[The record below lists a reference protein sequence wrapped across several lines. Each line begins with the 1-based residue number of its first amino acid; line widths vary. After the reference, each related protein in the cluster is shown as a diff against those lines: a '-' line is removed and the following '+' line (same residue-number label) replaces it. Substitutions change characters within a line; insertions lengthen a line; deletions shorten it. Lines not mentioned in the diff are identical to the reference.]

1 MSFKI
6 PFEHVYVITLG
17 FPGGRVVK
25 NPLANAGN
33 TGDVGDLGG
42 RSSGMGDALEEEIA
56 AHTSILAWKLPW
68 TEEPGGLQTVGLQ
81 RVEYHWATEP
91 TSVITL
97 KKEHKRLSISENMP
111 SLGTK

>member
-17 FPGGRVVK
+17 FPGGREVK

-56 AHTSILAWKLPW
+56 THTSILAWKLPW
-68 TEEPGGLQTVGLQ
+68 TEEPGGLQTGVTKSWIPLSN
-81 RVEYHWATEP
+81 WAHTCDYF
-91 TSVITL
+91 
-97 KKEHKRLSISENMP
+97 KEGSQALVNFWKYAIFRN
-111 SLGTK
+111 